1 MGIDWKYI
9 EGQTPISEEEKEG
22 LINTMVTL
30 KRELDEL
37 EQYNIEKALQWTIRL
52 KISEDVLLS
61 ESFIKKLHQKMYGEV
76 WKWAGS
82 FRKSEKNIGVK
93 WTQIGIEL
101 KNLLDETLFWI
112 NNYSYEAE
120 EIAVRFKHRLVSIHC
135 FPNGNG
141 RHSRLMADLIMQ
153 KVYKKQALSWHF
165 GKTTQAGNIRK
176 KYIEALKK
184 ADQGNLV
191 PLIEFACSNA

>member
-30 KRELDEL
+30 QRELDEL

-101 KNLLDETLFWI
+101 KNLLDDTLFWI

-120 EIAVRFKHRLVSIHC
+120 EIAVRFKHRLVSIDC

-153 KVYKKQALSWHF
+153 KVYKKQALAWHF

-184 ADQGNLV
+184 ADHGNLV
-191 PLIEFACSNA
+191 PLIEFACLNA

>member
-30 KRELDEL
+30 QRELDEL

-101 KNLLDETLFWI
+101 KNLLDDTLFWI
-112 NNYSYEAE
+112 KNYSYEAE

-153 KVYKKQALSWHF
+153 KVYKKQALAEF
-165 GKTTQAGNIRK
+165 LYQN
-176 KYIEALKK
+176 LKE
-184 ADQGNLV
+184 D
-191 PLIEFACSNA
+191 F